1 MGWSWRSEVMWLRGE
16 GLVVTPRDTS
26 DILDVWLVTGHHY
39 QSGGCWE
46 LGNERCGGEKWEKK
60 KRRTGGR

>member
-1 MGWSWRSEVMWLRGE
+1 MWLRGE